1 MKILCVGYRDW
12 ALNIYNKLHNSM
24 PEFDFEIISNEK
36 DFNSYNLESF
46 SPEIILFYGW
56 SSIIPKNITEKYNCL
71 MLHPSALPKYRGG
84 SPLQNQ
90 IIDGV
95 LDSKATIFKM
105 TNELDAGDILA
116 ASDLC
121 LRGSIGEIFNQLEDI
136 GFEMTKEI
144 LLGDIKYQKQDN
156 SLATHHQRRSPELS
170 ELTLEEILNMDA
182 MYLYNKIRM
191 LGDPYPNA
199 FIRTRDGKK
208 LLIKCAEIE
217 G

>member
-1 MKILCVGYRDW
+1 
-12 ALNIYNKLHNSM
+12 
-24 PEFDFEIISNEK
+24 
-36 DFNSYNLESF
+36 
-46 SPEIILFYGW
+46 
-56 SSIIPKNITEKYNCL
+56 

-84 SPLQNQ
+84 SPIQNQ

-116 ASDLC
+116 TGDLC
-121 LRGSIGEIFNQLEDI
+121 LRGSIDEIFSQLEDI
-136 GFEMTKEI
+136 GFEMTREI
-144 LLGDIKYQKQDN
+144 LLGATKPHKQDD
-156 SLATHHQRRSPELS
+156 SLATHHRRRSPELS
-170 ELTLEEILNMDA
+170 ELTIDEISNMDA
-182 MYLYNKIRM
+182 IYLYNKIRM

-199 FIRTRDGKK
+199 FIRTSDGKK